1 MIKFYLQSVLIF
13 MIIIY
18 SMLQI
23 CKEKI
28 KANGWK
34 SEEQQ
39 HNNKWSGLFV
49 LSAVPVL
56 RVLVIVVVLMM
67 AVYTKEQFD
76 AKLEELKKN
85 A

>member
-34 SEEQQ
+34 SEDQQ
-39 HNNKWSGLFV
+39 QNGKWSGLFV
-49 LSAVPVL
+49 LSAVPIL
-56 RVLVIVVVLMM
+56 RAFIIVVILMM
-67 AVYTKEQFD
+67 SVYTKEQFD